1 MFEIFI
7 PALQK
12 NKYDQQHNY
21 NIKFLLMCH
30 CISVDPVMLV
40 CQSQETFVS
49 FWSFTLLEYHRTVYM
64 KKTVC
69 MCGVVTFTSLDLDSE
84 NIWETS
90 GNKAR
95 GSKREMQMRQLDM
108 FVGGFPCLLS
118 SSLRPAEQ
126 TNSRALDNVP
136 SE

>member
-12 NKYDQQHNY
+12 NKYDQQRNY

-40 CQSQETFVS
+40 CHSQETFVS

-84 NIWETS
+84 NIWGNIRKQGEGKQKRNANET
-90 GNKAR
+90 
-95 GSKREMQMRQLDM
+95 
-108 FVGGFPCLLS
+108 
-118 SSLRPAEQ
+118 
-126 TNSRALDNVP
+126 T
-136 SE
+136 